1 LYNCLRM
8 VVISYKTIKE
18 YGGKK
23 KDSFEALDN
32 WYTIVEKGDFANF
45 SELRAVFN
53 SVDAVGND
61 LYIFNIKGN
70 HYRLIARIHFNV
82 RTVYIKFV
90 GTHKDYDKVNLE
102 DL

>member
-1 LYNCLRM
+1 M
-8 VVISYKTIKE
+8 VIISYKTLREFGEKRKE
-18 YGGKK
+18 
-23 KDSFEALDN
+23 SFEALDN
-32 WYTIVEKGDFANF
+32 RYTIAEKGDFANF
-45 SELRAVFN
+45 AELRAVFS
-53 SVDAVGND
+53 SVDAVDND